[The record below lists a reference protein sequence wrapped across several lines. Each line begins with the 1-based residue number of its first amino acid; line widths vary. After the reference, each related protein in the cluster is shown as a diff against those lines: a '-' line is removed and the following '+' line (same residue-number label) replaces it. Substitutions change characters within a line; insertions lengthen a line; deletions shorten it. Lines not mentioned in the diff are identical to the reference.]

1 MIMNNMKRIYLR
13 TTIIFLLL
21 LLFLFPITSQ
31 AGQVIT
37 SDVRAWAQKALEEEG
52 TLKAPIGRN
61 TLAVLY
67 FLNKTDMP
75 ELNPV
80 QKGLALMLTTDLST
94 VKGIQVIERV
104 KLQALVEEMGLG
116 TSGLVEPDTAP
127 RVGKLLGAERLLGG
141 NISAGQQAQVL
152 QIQSTLLNVPS
163 QEIQGQPMVK
173 GKLSNLFILEKD
185 LLFEII
191 KLLQIELKPEER
203 ERLRKPCSTNMSA
216 LMSLFNGIEESDK
229 GEYEKAAGF
238 YEQGLKEDPDI
249 CIAHDAIK
257 ELKAL
262 GLIASKRSRSM
273 LQSIREE
280 TSLTDQMSPEE
291 SIKRERTPGEVRPP
305 STSTDIIIHFP

>member
-1 MIMNNMKRIYLR
+1 MNKMKKRYLK
-13 TTIIFLLL
+13 TTILI
-21 LLFLFPITSQ
+21 LLFLFIFSVSSQ

-37 SDVRAWAQKALEEEG
+37 NDVKVWAQKALEEEG

-67 FLNKTDMP
+67 FLNKTDRP

-127 RVGKLLGAERLLGG
+127 RVGKLLGAERLVGG
-141 NISAGQQAQVL
+141 NISAGQQAQIL
-152 QIQSTLLNVPS
+152 QIQSTLLDVPS
-163 QEIQGQPMVK
+163 QEIRGQPMVK
-173 GKLSNLFILEKD
+173 GNLSNLFILEKD

-203 ERLRKPCSTNMSA
+203 ERLRRPCSTNMSA
-216 LMSLFNGIEESDK
+216 LMALFNGIEESDK

-238 YEQGLKEDPDI
+238 YELGLKEDPNI
-249 CIAHDAIK
+249 CIAHDALK

-262 GLIASKRSRSM
+262 GLIASKRSRST
-273 LQSIREE
+273 LQSIREQ
-280 TSLTDQMSPEE
+280 TSLTDQLSPEDAN
-291 SIKRERTPGEVRPP
+291 KRERTPKDVQTPTTP
-305 STSTDIIIHFP
+305 TDIIIHFP